1 MEVWDQGLWRP
12 LEEVDRGLRDGKLKF
27 EILGDK
33 ISGTGLLVRSGN
45 AEELGME
52 NWLLIRQAE
61 PSLPT
66 TAPTTVGK
74 TKKLAAEEPLP
85 SWIEPQLATLAQKPP
100 SGDRWL
106 HEIKFDGYRMQCRI
120 ELGDVRFTSR
130 NGKDWT
136 DRFPHL
142 VRAATRLPCDRVIL
156 DGEVVRLLPSGISSF
171 QSLQSAIKEGKAED
185 VRTFGIG
192 RKSRRRDDSTTVTFF
207 GAYAQ
212 AAQEKLQR
220 GRPTWAITWGHN
232 KDHRPDLKQLLYIL
246 TVSEDGGVP
255 VHFQVQSGNVTDDR
269 THQAT
274 WDLLCQLVGRRDF
287 LYVADAKLATAEN
300 MAYVHQRGGRFVT
313 VLPRTRAE
321 DGAFRELVRKG
332 LIAWRPLWDKTD
344 EEGNLL
350 DRYSLST
357 HPAQTAEG
365 YRLLWYHSTR
375 KAEWDA
381 LARSGRIER
390 ALKQLAILREKLRSP
405 RTRYRQQA
413 KVAAA
418 VEEVLRDTGAEHW
431 IAVTVQEQAVES
443 YHQEHRGRAG
453 KDTRYIKKVVTR
465 FDLEYRIDDA
475 RVAEEARGDGLF
487 PLVSNV
493 LDLSEQEI
501 LWSYKRQP
509 TIEKRFSQLKTDYE
523 VAPVYLKEVRRIQA
537 LLCLYFLAL
546 LVEAL
551 VEREL
556 RQAMKRETTES
567 LPLYPEGRPC
577 RCPTTRR
584 LLDVFDL
591 VQRHTLQS
599 HDGHT
604 EVLVT
609 ELTDLQRK
617 LLKLLGIPSNDY
629 GR

>member
-1 MEVWDQGLWRP
+1 LPIVNRVLGRMR
-12 LEEVDRGLRDGKLKF
+12 LEEVLLAYLPEDDPRTKIPTAKGLIVLLKN
-27 EILGDK
+27 
-33 ISGTGLLVRSGN
+33 LLFSR
-45 AEELGME
+45 
-52 NWLLIRQAE
+52 
-61 PSLPT
+61 
-66 TAPTTVGK
+66 
-74 TKKLAAEEPLP
+74 EPLYGLGEWASRYAPDLLGLSPEEMEGLNDDRVGRCLDRLFEADGP
-85 SWIEPQLATLAQKPP
+85 SFVLALVTHVV
-100 SGDRWL
+100 R
-106 HEIKFDGYRMQCRI
+106 EF
-120 ELGDVRFTSR
+120 DVR
-130 NGKDWT
+130 
-136 DRFPHL
+136 
-142 VRAATRLPCDRVIL
+142 L
-156 DGEVVRLLPSGISSF
+156 DALHN
-171 QSLQSAIKEGKAED
+171 
-185 VRTFGIG
+185 
-192 RKSRRRDDSTTVTFF
+192 DSTTVTFF
-207 GAYAQ
+207 GA
-212 AAQEKLQR
+212 
-220 GRPTWAITWGHN
+220 
-232 KDHRPDLKQLLYIL
+232 
-246 TVSEDGGVP
+246 
-255 VHFQVQSGNVTDDR
+255 
-269 THQAT
+269 
-274 WDLLCQLVGRRDF
+274 
-287 LYVADAKLATAEN
+287 
-300 MAYVHQRGGRFVT
+300 
-313 VLPRTRAE
+313 
-321 DGAFRELVRKG
+321 
-332 LIAWRPLWDKTD
+332 
-344 EEGNLL
+344 
-350 DRYSLST
+350 
-357 HPAQTAEG
+357 

-375 KAEWDA
+375 KAEMDA

-390 ALKQLAILREKLRSP
+390 ALKQLAMLREKLRSP

-418 VEEVLRDTGAEHW
+418 VEEVLRDAGAEHW
-431 IAVTVQEQAVES
+431 IAVTVQEHAVES

-453 KDTRYIKKVVTR
+453 KDTRYIKKIATR

-556 RQAMKRETTES
+556 RQTMKRETTES

-591 VQRHTLQS
+591 VQRHTLQG